1 MGLDCGPGNADRGVR
16 PGGGSPGSRGRRQ
29 RASLMRTIGWLLV
42 LVCATS
48 PWVRAQKP
56 AEIDAATAIRA
67 LEHEWFEAQS
77 HNDNRALD
85 LIFDNALVYIEYG
98 KLVSKGDYLLRIRSA
113 KPQPQQIVMEPMM
126 LRAFENTVI
135 VIGSYR
141 ETSVKDGK
149 PWLRRWRF
157 VDTWVYEQG
166 RWMLVAA
173 AAAPLVK

>member
-1 MGLDCGPGNADRGVR
+1 
-16 PGGGSPGSRGRRQ
+16 
-29 RASLMRTIGWLLV
+29 MRMMGWLLV

-48 PWVRAQKP
+48 PPVRAQGP
-56 AEIDAATAIRA
+56 ADTGTATAIRA
-67 LEHEWFEAQS
+67 LEHEWVEAQS
-77 HNDNRALD
+77 HNDNAALD

-98 KLVSKGDYLLRIRSA
+98 GLVSKGDYLLRVRSA
-113 KPQPQQIVMEPMM
+113 KPQAQQIVMEP
-126 LRAFENTVI
+126 LTVRTFGDTVI

-149 PWLRRWRF
+149 PFLRRWRF

-173 AAAPLVK
+173 AAAPILK